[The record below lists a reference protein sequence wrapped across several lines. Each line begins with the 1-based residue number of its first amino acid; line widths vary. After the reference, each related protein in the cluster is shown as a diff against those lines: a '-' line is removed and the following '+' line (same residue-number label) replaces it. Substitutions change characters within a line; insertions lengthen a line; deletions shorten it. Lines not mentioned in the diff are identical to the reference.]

1 MITIIQEDLSD
12 IDNRPV
18 DSSASGDDKEN
29 MTTVVR
35 NILLV
40 MLYSVH
46 CTLEYIVQFSN
57 PERQLGTIPLNHP
70 FSNI

>member
-35 NILLV
+35 NILLG
-40 MLYSVH
+40 MLYSVQ
-46 CTLEYIVQFSN
+46 CTLYTGVHCSILKSSEAIGNYSDKSSFQ
-57 PERQLGTIPLNHP
+57 
-70 FSNI
+70 